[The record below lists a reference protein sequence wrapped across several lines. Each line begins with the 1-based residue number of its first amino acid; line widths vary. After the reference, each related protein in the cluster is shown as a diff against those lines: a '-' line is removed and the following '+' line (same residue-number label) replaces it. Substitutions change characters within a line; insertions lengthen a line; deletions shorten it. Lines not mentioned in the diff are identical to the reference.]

1 MVESLFVIGAVVG
14 ATELIKRLRDK
25 DYWAALTIAVSA
37 GIGAL
42 AGVWGI
48 DGLTVPYGIVAG
60 LAASGLVTVA
70 SKVGK
75 VQ

>member
-1 MVESLFVIGAVVG
+1 MVESIFVVGAVVG
-14 ATELIKRLRDK
+14 ATELIKRLKEK

-37 GIGAL
+37 AIGAL
-42 AGVWGI
+42 AGVFGI
-48 DGLTVPYGIVAG
+48 DGLTVAYGIVAG

-70 SKVGK
+70 TKVGK